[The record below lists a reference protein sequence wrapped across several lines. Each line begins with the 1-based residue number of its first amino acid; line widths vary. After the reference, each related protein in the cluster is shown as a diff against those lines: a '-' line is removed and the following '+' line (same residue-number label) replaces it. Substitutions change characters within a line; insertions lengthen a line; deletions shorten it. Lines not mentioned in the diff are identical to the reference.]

1 VPRYVLG
8 EMFSGPGGIALGAE
22 LANRTARRE
31 AREST
36 TAHGWAVDYHPDTVA
51 TYRQN
56 ITGASPDSVF
66 VGDVRTFDL
75 RTVPSFDAFAFGFP
89 CNDFSTVG
97 EHRGLEGDYGA
108 LYTYGVHALALHAPK
123 WFIAENVSGLTR
135 ANGGRAFGKILS
147 ALRHPGAAALTDPSF
162 REFYAESTDTVDDSL
177 EYDLVA
183 HLYKF
188 EQYGLPQRRHRIL
201 ITGIRRDV
209 AEDLGHGFRVPRP
222 STVAPKAQRTARE
235 AIEVPPIPAD
245 AWNNVPIKHS
255 QTVID
260 RLRAIAPGKNA
271 FNTAFEGETAGLR
284 LNVKGAT
291 LSNIYKRLDPDAP
304 SYTVTGSGGGGTHMY
319 HWREPRALTNRE
331 RARLQTFPDWF
342 RFEGSQPSV
351 RRQVGM
357 AVPPEGAELV
367 IDAMLR
373 TLDGVEYPALDTP
386 NLDVGALI
394 ATYEAAEAKAA
405 REAEQERPLEEVPDP
420 NVVVAHVPAGAIK
433 DLTNSL
439 IAGDDIDLEPENQTR
454 AG

>member
-1 VPRYVLG
+1 MPRYVLG

-22 LANRTARRE
+22 FASRTAQKEGRD
-31 AREST
+31 ST

-51 TYRQN
+51 TYRRN
-56 ITGASPDSVF
+56 IAGASPESVF
-66 VGDVRTFDL
+66 VGDVRSFDL
-75 RTVPSFDAFAFGFP
+75 RNVPSFDAFAFGFP

-147 ALRHPGAAALTDPSF
+147 ALRRPGSAALTDSSF
-162 REFYAESTDTVDDSL
+162 REFYADSADAVDESL
-177 EYDLVA
+177 EYELVA

-201 ITGIRRDV
+201 ITGIRRDI
-209 AEDLGHGFRVPRP
+209 ADELGQGFRVPKP
-222 STVAPKAQRTARE
+222 STTAPKAQKTARE
-235 AIEVPPIPAD
+235 AIEVPRIPAD
-245 AWNNVPIKHS
+245 AWNNVPIKHT

-260 RLRAIAPGKNA
+260 RLNAIAPGKNA
-271 FNTAFEGETAGLR
+271 FNTAFDGEKAGLR

-319 HWREPRALTNRE
+319 HWDEARALTNRE

-367 IDAMLR
+367 IDALLR
-373 TLDGVEYPALDTP
+373 TLDGVGYASLDEP

-394 ATYEAAEAKAA
+394 QAYEDAEEQAA
-405 REAEQERPLEEVPDP
+405 REEEDARSVQSPEPDIL
-420 NVVVAHVPAGAIK
+420 VARIPAGSVST
-433 DLTNSL
+433 LPSPPT
-439 IAGDDIDLEPENQTR
+439 AGDAVDIEPEPQTR